1 MSTQASRPM
10 NALSWLV
17 LPALACIAANLLL
30 ALPFRPF
37 GLALPEPILALI
49 PAYVWATVRPSIL
62 PPIILLGLGLCL
74 DMIWGN
80 ALGLWPLSILV
91 GYMAV
96 MSVRGIISGQGHEA
110 NWIAFGL
117 MGLLVELVAYM
128 VTVISTHV
136 APNLVG
142 VGWQWIVTTALYPIA
157 RRLIDQFEESDAR
170 YR

>member
-1 MSTQASRPM
+1 MSAQASRPV
-10 NALSWLV
+10 NILNWLI

-30 ALPFRPF
+30 ALPFRPL
-37 GLALPEPILALI
+37 GLALPEPVLALI

-62 PPIILLGLGLCL
+62 PPVVLLGLGLCL
-74 DMIWGN
+74 DVIWGN
-80 ALGLWPLSILV
+80 AIGLWPLSILV

-96 MSVRGIISGQGHEA
+96 MAARGIISGQGHEA

-117 MGLLVELVAYM
+117 MGLLVELVAYV
-128 VTVISTHV
+128 VTVVSTHV

-142 VGWQWIVTTALYPIA
+142 VGWQWLVTAALYPIA
-157 RRLIDQFEESDAR
+157 RRLTAQFDESDLR